1 MTTTAAPAAAVPP
14 RIFLDTRRRLSGFPF
29 AQVQCKMST
38 SSCLFDALSVESV
51 DDCHFGGIGRS
62 LLSRRVSSRSKKK
75 RRKKEAK
82 VEQRNFSGK
91 VQSLAPLSCVCFFF
105 SAASPPFPSSSVNNE
120 FEGAKKTTF
129 FFHSFLFPCKMDRAG
144 GSTLTKSIPKP
155 SRLFFFTRSVDPRQ
169 RIV

>member
-105 SAASPPFPSSSVNNE
+105 QPLVHLSLRVRSTMNLKEQKKRRFSFIPFCSH
-120 FEGAKKTTF
+120 AKWTGRV
-129 FFHSFLFPCKMDRAG
+129 DR
-144 GSTLTKSIPKP
+144 L
-155 SRLFFFTRSVDPRQ
+155 
-169 RIV
+169 